1 MCAARTGTR
10 QAVEETV
17 MEAIVYEEFGG
28 PEVLDRAQVEDVH
41 AGPGQIRVA
50 VRAAGVNPVDYKIRN
65 GWMEAAFPTPLPAV
79 PGSEFAGVV
88 DETGE
93 GVTEFAVGDEVLGR
107 SATGAYAAYVLADV
121 GAVAS
126 KPEPLG
132 WAEAAALPVATATA
146 ARVLD
151 ELAVSAGETLLVHG
165 ASGAVGSAAVQLAA
179 ARGATVVGTASPAN
193 HDYLRVLGA
202 VPVAYGEGLVDR
214 VREAAPQG
222 VDAVFD
228 VAGKGALADS
238 VELRGGTAER
248 IATIADPD
256 AAHYGVAF
264 SAGGGSR
271 PDEGRRLAEYAE
283 AAAVGGLRIPV
294 ERTFALGEAA
304 RAQELSEAGHV
315 RGKLVLLPGER

>member
-1 MCAARTGTR
+1 
-10 QAVEETV
+10 

-28 PEVLDRAQVEDVH
+28 PEVLRRARVDDVH
-41 AGPGQIRVA
+41 AGPGEIRVA
-50 VRAAGVNPVDYKIRN
+50 VRAAGVNPVDHKIRN
-65 GWMEAAFPTPLPAV
+65 GWMEAAFPTPLPAT

-107 SATGAYAAYVLADV
+107 STTGAYAEYVLADV
-121 GAVAS
+121 GAVAR
-126 KPEPLG
+126 KPEVLG

-146 ARVLD
+146 TRVLD
-151 ELAVSAGETLLVHG
+151 ELGVAEGETLLVHG
-165 ASGAVGSAAVQLAA
+165 ASGAVGSAAVQLAV

-202 VPVAYGEGLVDR
+202 IPVAYGEGLVAR

-238 VELRGGTAER
+238 VELRGGTPDR
-248 IATIADPD
+248 ISTIADPD
-256 AAHYGVAF
+256 AARFGVAF
-264 SAGGGSR
+264 SSGGGYD
-271 PDEGRRLAEYAE
+271 PDESRRLGAYAQ

-304 RAQELSEAGHV
+304 RAQELSEAGHT
-315 RGKLVLLPGER
+315 RGKLVLLPGDH

>member
-1 MCAARTGTR
+1 
-10 QAVEETV
+10 

-28 PEVLDRAQVEDVH
+28 PEVLRRARVDDVH
-41 AGPGQIRVA
+41 AGPGEIRVA
-50 VRAAGVNPVDYKIRN
+50 VRAAGVNPSDYKIRN
-65 GWMEAAFPTPLPAV
+65 GWMEAAFPTPLPAT

-107 SATGAYAAYVLADV
+107 STTGAYAEYVLADV
-121 GAVAS
+121 GAVAR
-126 KPEPLG
+126 KPEVLG

-146 ARVLD
+146 TRVLD
-151 ELAVSAGETLLVHG
+151 ELGVAEGETLLLHG
-165 ASGAVGSAAVQLAA
+165 ASGAVGSAAVQLAV

-202 VPVAYGEGLVDR
+202 VPVAYGDGLVAR

-228 VAGKGALADS
+228 VAGRGALADS
-238 VELRGGTAER
+238 VELRGGTSDR
-248 IATIADPD
+248 ISTIADLD
-256 AAHYGVAF
+256 AARFGVAF
-264 SAGGGSR
+264 SSGGGYD
-271 PDEGRRLAEYAE
+271 PDESRRLGGFAQ

-294 ERTFALGEAA
+294 ERTFALGEAG

-315 RGKLVLLPGER
+315 RGKLVLLPGGH

>member
-1 MCAARTGTR
+1 
-10 QAVEETV
+10 

-28 PEVLDRAQVEDVH
+28 PEVLRRARIDDVH

-79 PGSEFAGVV
+79 PGSEFSGVV

-93 GVTEFAVGDEVLGR
+93 GVTEFAVGDAVLGR
-107 SATGAYAAYVLADV
+107 SATGAYADYVLADV
-121 GAVAS
+121 GAVAR
-126 KPEPLG
+126 KPEILG
-132 WAEAAALPVATATA
+132 WPEAAALPVATGTA

-151 ELAVSAGETLLVHG
+151 ELALSEGETLLLHG
-165 ASGAVGSAAVQLAA
+165 ASGAVGSAAVQLAV

-202 VPVAYGEGLVDR
+202 VPVAYGDGLVER
-214 VREAAPQG
+214 VREVAPQG

-228 VAGKGALADS
+228 VAGKGVLADS
-238 VELRGGTAER
+238 VELRGGTADR
-248 IATIADPD
+248 IVTIADAD
-256 AAHYGVAF
+256 AAHHGVAF
-264 SAGGGSR
+264 SAGGGEDPGES
-271 PDEGRRLAEYAE
+271 RRLGEYAQ

-294 ERTFALGEAA
+294 ERTFALREAA

-315 RGKLVLLPGER
+315 RGKLVLLPGEH

>member
-1 MCAARTGTR
+1 
-10 QAVEETV
+10 

-28 PEVLDRAQVEDVH
+28 PGVLHRALVDDIH

-65 GWMEAAFPTPLPAV
+65 GWMEAAFPTPLPAT

-107 SATGAYAAYVLADV
+107 STTGAYAEYVLADV
-121 GAVAS
+121 GSVAR
-126 KPEPLG
+126 KPEALG

-151 ELAVSAGETLLVHG
+151 ELAVAEGETLLLHG
-165 ASGAVGSAAVQLAA
+165 ASGAVGSAAVQLAT

-202 VPVAYGEGLVDR
+202 VPVAYGHGLVER

-228 VAGKGALADS
+228 AAGKGALEDS
-238 VELRGGTAER
+238 VELRGGTPDR

-256 AAHYGVAF
+256 AARYGVAF
-264 SAGGGSR
+264 SAGGGES
-271 PDEGRRLAEYAE
+271 PAEGRRLAEYADL
-283 AAAVGGLRIPV
+283 AAVGGLRIPV
-294 ERTFALGEAA
+294 ERTFALREAA

-315 RGKLVLLPGER
+315 RGKLVLLPGEH